1 MRISSPSNEK
11 IKLVNQLQSKAS
23 ARRKQKMF
31 VVEGIRMYEEIPA
44 SDLVATYVSEAYYNE
59 VIKVGKL
66 SKAAQENLAAR
77 DYYIVVDSVFKNMSD
92 TVTPQGILA
101 IAKQK
106 EYTLDDILSLS
117 MNKPAVNK
125 QDTSNEQKPGRAF
138 IILESIQDPG
148 NLGTI
153 LRTAEGAGVSG
164 IIMNK
169 ETVDIYNSKVIRSTM
184 GSVYRVPF
192 MVTDNLPETIDE
204 LKKNNVTVFA
214 AHLKGEE
221 YYAKDLYKGD
231 VAFLIG
237 NEGNGLSDEIAKLA
251 DKYVKIPME
260 GMVESLNA
268 SVAAAILMYEAKRQ
282 RDL

>member
-1 MRISSPSNEK
+1 MRISSPANEK
-11 IKLVNQLQSKAS
+11 IKLVTQLQSKAS

-44 SDLVATYVSEAYYNE
+44 SELVATYVSEKYYDE
-59 VIKVGKL
+59 TIKAGKL
-66 SKAAQENLAAR
+66 SKEAKANLSIR
-77 DYYIVVDSVFKNMSD
+77 DYYIVADSVFKNMSD

-101 IAKQK
+101 IVKQK
-106 EYTLDDILSLS
+106 EYSLEDII
-117 MNKPAVNK
+117 NNGKDKV
-125 QDTSNEQKPGRAF
+125 F
-138 IILESIQDPG
+138 IVLESIQDPG

-153 LRTAEGAGVSG
+153 VRTAEGAGVAG

-192 MVTDNLPETIDE
+192 MVTENLSETIDE
-204 LKKNNVTVFA
+204 LKKNKVTVFA
-214 AHLKGEE
+214 AHLKGDE
-221 YYAKDLYKGD
+221 YYAQNLYEGS

-237 NEGNGLSDEIAKLA
+237 NEGNGLSDEIAKKA
-251 DKYVKIPME
+251 DKYVKIPMD

-282 RDL
+282 KA

>member
-1 MRISSPSNEK
+1 MRISSPANEK
-11 IKLVNQLQSKAS
+11 IKLVTQLQSKAS

-44 SDLVATYVSEAYYNE
+44 SELVATYVSEKYYDE
-59 VIKVGKL
+59 TIKAGKL
-66 SKAAQENLAAR
+66 SQEAKANLSIR
-77 DYYIVVDSVFKNMSD
+77 DYYIVADSVFKNMSD

-101 IAKQK
+101 IVKQK
-106 EYTLDDILSLS
+106 EYNLSDMLKNDDKKSKVF
-117 MNKPAVNK
+117 MV
-125 QDTSNEQKPGRAF
+125 
-138 IILESIQDPG
+138 LESIQDPG

-153 LRTAEGAGVSG
+153 VRTAEGAGVAG

-184 GSVYRVPF
+184 GSMYRVPF
-192 MVTDNLPETIDE
+192 IVTENLSETINE

-214 AHLKGEE
+214 AHLKGDE

-237 NEGNGLSDEIAKLA
+237 NEGNGLSDEITKMA
-251 DKYVKIPME
+251 DKYVKIPMD

-268 SVAAAILMYEAKRQ
+268 SVAASILMYEAKRQ
-282 RDL
+282 REC

>member
-11 IKLVNQLQSKAS
+11 IKLVIQLQSKAS

-44 SDLVATYVSEAYYNE
+44 SDLVATYVSEKYYE
-59 VIKVGKL
+59 ETIKTGKL
-66 SKAAQENLAAR
+66 SDEAKANLSSKE
-77 DYYIVVDSVFKNMSD
+77 YYIVADNVFKNMSD

-101 IAKQK
+101 IVKQK
-106 EYTLDDILSLS
+106 EYKLEDILSTKLNGS
-117 MNKPAVNK
+117 
-125 QDTSNEQKPGRAF
+125 AF
-138 IILESIQDPG
+138 IVLESIQDPG

-153 LRTAEGAGVSG
+153 VRTAEGAGVSG

-184 GSVYRVPF
+184 GSMYRVPF
-192 MVTDNLPETIDE
+192 IVTENLSETINE

-221 YYAKDLYKGD
+221 YYAKDLYKGN
-231 VAFLIG
+231 VAFLVG
-237 NEGNGLSDEIAKLA
+237 NEGNGLSDDIAKLA

-282 RDL
+282 RDC

>member
-1 MRISSPSNEK
+1 MRISSPANEK
-11 IKLVNQLQSKAS
+11 IKLVTQLQSKAS

-31 VVEGIRMYEEIPA
+31 VVEGIRMYEEIPT
-44 SDLVATYVSEAYYNE
+44 SELVATYVSEKYYDE
-59 VIKVGKL
+59 TIKAGKL
-66 SKAAQENLAAR
+66 SKEAKANLSIR
-77 DYYIVVDSVFKNMSD
+77 DYYIVADSVFKNMSD

-101 IAKQK
+101 IVKQK
-106 EYTLDDILSLS
+106 EYSLEDII
-117 MNKPAVNK
+117 NNGKDKV
-125 QDTSNEQKPGRAF
+125 F
-138 IILESIQDPG
+138 IVLESIQDPG

-153 LRTAEGAGVSG
+153 VRTAEGAGVAG

-192 MVTDNLPETIDE
+192 MVTENLSETIEE

-214 AHLKGEE
+214 AHLKGDE
-221 YYAKDLYKGD
+221 YYAQNLYEGS

-237 NEGNGLSDEIAKLA
+237 NEGNGLSDEIAKKA
-251 DKYVKIPME
+251 DKYVKIPMD

-282 RDL
+282 KA